1 MEKYAIKNEICN
13 LRVWFT
19 SRYLLFRLRDSAS
32 YKVRLKTG
40 KKYSRTSSSQKSAG
54 ARRGKYKKFGSHA
67 FKKKMRVC
75 DRAIN
80 YYART
85 IPLT

>member
-1 MEKYAIKNEICN
+1 MEKYAIKNEVCN
-13 LRVWFT
+13 LRIWFT

-40 KKYSRTSSSQKSAG
+40 KKYSRMSSSQKSVG

-75 DRAIN
+75 DQAIN

>member
-1 MEKYAIKNEICN
+1 MKRFPIKNEVCI

-19 SRYLLFRLRDSAS
+19 SRYLLFRLRDSES
-32 YKVRLKTG
+32 YKARLKMG

-54 ARRGKYKKFGSHA
+54 ARRGKYKNYGSHA
-67 FKKKMRVC
+67 FKKKIRIC
-75 DRAIN
+75 DQAIN

-85 IPLT
+85 IPIN

>member
-75 DRAIN
+75 DQAIN
-80 YYART
+80 YYAHT